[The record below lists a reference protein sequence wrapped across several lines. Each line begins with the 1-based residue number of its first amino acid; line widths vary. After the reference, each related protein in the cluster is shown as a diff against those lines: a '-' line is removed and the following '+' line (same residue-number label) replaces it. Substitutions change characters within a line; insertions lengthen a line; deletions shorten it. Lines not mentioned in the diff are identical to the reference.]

1 MCLASQPPCNDGDGS
16 GIDDCRGSTGR
27 SEQIPIIGTK
37 SRQKHMQ
44 SSNSTPQAPK
54 APGYF
59 HLDNWKWLSWVKSLD
74 RGTGAPVPQ
83 TSLAKLAVT
92 SPSARASSAAAS
104 SAAASS
110 AAASSAA
117 ASSAAASTPPC
128 AKKRRSG
135 SGFALALYSLRPC
148 ARLFHSA
155 PVGASSAAASFAAA
169 SSAAVAS
176 TPPCAEKRRSGSGF
190 ALALYSLRPCV
201 RLFL

>member
-44 SSNSTPQAPK
+44 SSHSTPQAPK

-59 HLDNWKWLSWVKSLD
+59 QLDNWKWLSWVKSLE

-117 ASSAAASTPPC
+117 ASTPPC
-128 AKKRRSG
+128 AMKRRSG

-148 ARLFHSA
+148 ARLF
-155 PVGASSAAASFAAA
+155 
-169 SSAAVAS
+169 
-176 TPPCAEKRRSGSGF
+176 
-190 ALALYSLRPCV
+190 L
-201 RLFL
+201 